1 MRTVRIGMFV
11 MAALLVTATV
21 RAQAPVTAA
30 DLTRL
35 DSAVQEIERQVV
47 TLQKTDPTLAADV
60 DRSLA
65 DLRDEVGYLKVK
77 LRREGSVT
85 RTEYSNLRDR
95 LETLRLRSLGQTPQ
109 KVTAQPTGD
118 EPKVSVAI
126 VPVGTEFD
134 IRLQTPLNSG
144 RVKAEDR
151 FEGTTILDYTPA
163 GSRDVVIPAGSTV
176 RGFVSSVKA
185 AGKIERKGS
194 LTLSF
199 DEIRVGSKSY
209 RLRASVTQTLDPKVA
224 EDMTRIGAAT
234 AVGAVIGGLLGGGK
248 GALLGVLVGGGG
260 TIAAT
265 EGADVDL
272 PAGTILR
279 IRVDQP
285 LEIVK

>member
-1 MRTVRIGMFV
+1 MRIARVCLFV
-11 MAALLVTATV
+11 MAALLLATTV

-30 DLTRL
+30 DLSRL
-35 DSAVQEIERQVV
+35 DSAVAEIDRQVV
-47 TLQKTDPTLAADV
+47 ALKKTDATLAADI
-60 DRSLA
+60 DRSLT
-65 DLRDEVGYLKVK
+65 DLRDEVAYLKVK

-95 LETLRLRSLGQTPQ
+95 LETLRLRSMGETPQ

-118 EPKVSVAI
+118 EPKVTVYTVA
-126 VPVGTEFD
+126 VGTEFD

-144 RVKAEDR
+144 RAKPEDR

-163 GSRDVVIPAGSTV
+163 GFPDVLIPAGSTV

-185 AGKIERKGS
+185 AGRIERKGS

-199 DEIRVGSKSY
+199 DEIRIANKSF
-209 RLRASVTQTLDPKVA
+209 RLRASVTQALDPKVA
-224 EDMTRIGAAT
+224 EDATRIGAAS

-248 GALLGVLVGGGG
+248 GLLIGILVGGGG

-265 EGADVDL
+265 EGSDVDL
-272 PAGTILR
+272 PAGIILR
-279 IRVDQP
+279 IRLDQP
-285 LEIVK
+285 LEIAR